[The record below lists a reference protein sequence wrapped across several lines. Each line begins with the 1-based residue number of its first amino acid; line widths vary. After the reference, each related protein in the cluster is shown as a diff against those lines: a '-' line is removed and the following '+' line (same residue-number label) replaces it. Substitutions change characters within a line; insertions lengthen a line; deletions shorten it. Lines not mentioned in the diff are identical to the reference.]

1 MKKVLEIFTFQG
13 GYMGGVATMV
23 DAYMKGV
30 KEFSCNNCKLTHLN
44 ISPTINTGNGKIDN
58 FAYIFTQRK
67 AIRKYMDKN
76 CFDVVHIHTSREFLF
91 LKDVLL
97 AKMIRKRYHAPVV
110 MTIHVGSIHTVYS
123 RIEWF
128 KKRSIDLLNK
138 YVDKTIFLS
147 KVMCQDFIQ
156 TGLNANCA
164 VVLYNFYNF
173 STTRIQETQKSN
185 ILQLLYVGAIHREKG
200 IVELLK
206 ALSELPNFEYHL
218 NVCGKFTDSSI
229 KDEVESLKI
238 LLGEKVSF
246 LGYVAGEA
254 KTKLF
259 FNSDVLIL
267 PSYHEG
273 LPLVIMEALG
283 AGCAIMATPVGSI
296 PEVLQDENCLWV
308 DIASVESIKKQ
319 LLCLTNE
326 KLILFKEANK
336 QLGELYTF
344 KEHINKLSEIYQET
358 ISKGEECISVK
369 IF

>member
-1 MKKVLEIFTFQG
+1 
-13 GYMGGVATMV
+13 MGGVATMV

-30 KEFSCNNCKLTHLN
+30 EEFSCNNCKLAHLN
-44 ISPTINTGNGKIDN
+44 IPLTVNTGNAKIDN

-67 AIRKYMDKN
+67 AVRKYMDKN

-97 AKMIRKRYHAPVV
+97 AKMIRKKYHTPVV
-110 MTIHVGSIHTVYS
+110 MTIHVGSIHTVYR

-128 KKRSIDLLNK
+128 KRRSIYLLNK

-156 TGLNANCA
+156 TGLNTNCA

-173 STTRIQETQKSN
+173 SITRKQETQKSN

-206 ALSELPNFEYHL
+206 ALSELPNFKYHL
-218 NVCGKFTDSSI
+218 NVCGKFTDNSI

-259 FNSDVLIL
+259 FNSDILIL

-283 AGCAIMATPVGSI
+283 AGCAIMTTAVGSI
-296 PEVLQDENCLWV
+296 PEVLHSENCMWV
-308 DIASVESIKKQ
+308 EVASIDSIKNQLNSLTDEQLNAMKENNKKLSLTFTFGEHIKQ
-319 LLCLTNE
+319 L
-326 KLILFKEANK
+326 A
-336 QLGELYTF
+336 G
-344 KEHINKLSEIYQET
+344 IYND
-358 ISKGEECISVK
+358 ICKK
-369 IF
+369 